1 MHVFSFCT
9 VYSITLR
16 HRTRYTSLIF
26 SFSGCSTAE
35 EKGSDCIDKFKGMQE
50 CFQRFPELYKDYDE
64 DSEETAEEEKGER
77 VAAVKEEE
85 GERHGS
91 SESST
96 DDYVI
101 DAGSRQLTSSSVP
114 AS

>member
-1 MHVFSFCT
+1 MFSFCAM
-9 VYSITLR
+9 YSIILH
-16 HRTRYTSLIF
+16 HRTRYTSLKF
-26 SFSGCSTAE
+26 SFSGYSTAE
-35 EKGSDCIDKFKGMQE
+35 EKGSDCIDKFKAMQE

-64 DSEETAEEEKGER
+64 DSEETAEEEKGEK
-77 VAAVKEEE
+77 VAAVKEE
-85 GERHGS
+85 GERHGN

-96 DDYVI
+96 DDYVT